1 MLNLNR
7 ATALLLSL
15 GFATAMSAAHAAG
28 PTGSAADYGS
38 VAINAA
44 AERDI
49 SIDAGTK
56 WINVTNGETVRISAG
71 GQSFVYHV
79 DTYPNTTSFALSK
92 IAPAGVQVGDVKVYV
107 ASNPLYRG

>member
-28 PTGSAADYGS
+28 PTGS
-38 VAINAA
+38 AA